1 MYNEFGGT
9 LSNLALAKHRKKPCN
24 QCRKSKRRKK
34 EREVWQPVILDH
46 PEREARV
53 LMTSQVVRQ

>member
-1 MYNEFGGT
+1 MQKIQEE
-9 LSNLALAKHRKKPCN
+9 
-24 QCRKSKRRKK
+24 KK

>member
-1 MYNEFGGT
+1 MQKIQEE
-9 LSNLALAKHRKKPCN
+9 
-24 QCRKSKRRKK
+24 KK
-34 EREVWQPVILDH
+34 ESEVWQPVIFDH

>member
-9 LSNLALAKHRKKPCN
+9 LSNLALAKHRKSRAINAENP
-24 QCRKSKRRKK
+24 R
-34 EREVWQPVILDH
+34 
-46 PEREARV
+46 EREARV

>member
-9 LSNLALAKHRKKPCN
+9 LSNLALAKHRKSRAINAENP
-24 QCRKSKRRKK
+24 RGEK